1 MPTPNLGLPPVVC
14 VLIALLVPGAPAGAG
29 ARRVCWAGRRP
40 QPGQERRDRTGP
52 RPPRGQDLKPR
63 GRYLST
69 LDLVTVALASVMD
82 AGTSFSTRSLMPLLW
97 PMSRARLIADDAM
110 LGGYVT
116 VALSTVLSA
125 LMAFIA
131 LRDPAP
137 PTMKN
142 SLRPAWLI
150 AARTPTPWSS
160 SWFQMASI
168 FGAACSRFDAASSP
182 PSTVKSAATRLL
194 TLSPQSA
201 SASAKPLL
209 RSWVSGRE
217 SMPAISAT
225 TASGLSPSREQT
237 YVPAE
242 TPMP

>member
-29 ARRVCWAGRRP
+29 ARGVGWGGRPP
-40 QPGQERRDRTGP
+40 QPGQDRPDRTGR

-69 LDLVTVALASVMD
+69 LDLVTVALASVID

-116 VALSTVLSA
+116 VALSPVLCA
-125 LMAFIA
+125 FLAFIA
-131 LRDPAP
+131 LRAPAP

-168 FGAACSRFDAASSP
+168 FGAACSRSDVTFWPD
-182 PSTVKSAATRLL
+182 STVNSADTWWP
-194 TLSPQSA
+194 TLNP
-201 SASAKPLL
+201 
-209 RSWVSGRE
+209 
-217 SMPAISAT
+217 
-225 TASGLSPSREQT
+225 
-237 YVPAE
+237 
-242 TPMP
+242 

>member
-14 VLIALLVPGAPAGAG
+14 VLIALLVPGRPPAPGSSCLLGRAAPTAWSGPAG
-29 ARRVCWAGRRP
+29 P
-40 QPGQERRDRTGP
+40 DRT
-52 RPPRGQDLKPR
+52 PPARGQDLKPR

-82 AGTSFSTRSLMPLLW
+82 AGTSFSTRSLMPLLC
-97 PMSRARLIADDAM
+97 PMSRARLIAEDAM

-131 LRDPAP
+131 LSEPAP

-168 FGAACSRFDAASSP
+168 FGAACSRFAVTCWPD
-182 PSTVKSAATRLL
+182 STVNWADTWLL
-194 TLSPQSA
+194 TLNPAEA
-201 SASAKPLL
+201 SASAKPLE
-209 RSWVSGRE
+209 RSCVSGRLA
-217 SMPAISAT
+217 MPWISAIT
-225 TASGLSPSREQT
+225 GLL
-237 YVPAE
+237 
-242 TPMP
+242 TPLALSCAAM